1 MSGLDTTCVTQIGIL
16 VNDIEKVRQ
25 AYSEIFQ
32 IEEPEIIETGPI
44 EEAET
49 NYRGKPSEARSK
61 LCFFNFGQ
69 VQIELIQPDQHPSTW
84 REYLDE
90 HGEGVHHIAFVI
102 NGMKEKVMYLEG
114 KGIPLV
120 QEGEYDGGR
129 YSYMDS
135 TDNLKVLLELL
146 ENDEVS

>member
-1 MSGLDTTCVTQIGIL
+1 MSGLGTTLVTQIGIL
-16 VNDIEKVRQ
+16 VNDIEKVRR
-25 AYSEIFQ
+25 AYSDVFQ
-32 IEEPEIIETGPI
+32 IDEPPVIETGAL

-49 NYRGKPSEARSK
+49 NYRGKPSQARSK
-61 LCFFNFGQ
+61 LCFFDFGQ
-69 VQIELIQPDQHPSTW
+69 VQIELIEPDQHPSTW

-102 NGMKEKVMYLEG
+102 DGMKEKVMYLEG

-120 QEGEYDGGR
+120 QKGEYDGGR

-135 TDNLKVLLELL
+135 TDQLKVLIELL

>member
-1 MSGLDTTCVTQIGIL
+1 VGIL

-44 EEAET
+44 GEAET

-90 HGEGVHHIAFVI
+90 HGEGVHHIAFMI
-102 NGMKEKVMYLEG
+102 NGMKEKVMYLEE

-120 QEGEYDGGR
+120 QKGEYDGGR